1 LKKIIKKFSINYIKY
16 MDSET
21 KINVYS
27 CSDGISI
34 DQIRSPDLFSSPVRI
49 DILQFV
55 HQSMAKNKR
64 QAYSVSSKAGMKTS
78 AKSWGTGR
86 AVARVPRVP
95 GSGTHRSG
103 QGAIANFCRGG
114 RIFAP
119 TKVWRKWHHKINKNQ
134 RRQAILSAIS
144 ASAIV
149 SLVFARGH
157 DISRI
162 PELPLII
169 ESAIE
174 SVTKTKEAEKILT
187 KVGVIKEIVKNK
199 KNKKIRPGIGKMR
212 NRKFRNYKGP
222 LLIYENSVRPFKIIP
237 TLSICNLNALNLLK
251 LAPGGHV
258 GRLCIWS
265 YNAFIKLEK
274 IEKMYL
280 KNSEE
285 KKQKRWSKP
294 DFSFEILKKPTRV
307 NLE

>member
-1 LKKIIKKFSINYIKY
+1 

-34 DQIRSPDLFSSPVRI
+34 DQVNIPDIFYAPIRS

-55 HQSMAKNKR
+55 HQSMSKNKR
-64 QAYSVSSKAGMKTS
+64 QPYGVCSKSGMKTS

-157 DISRI
+157 DISNI

-174 SVTKTKEAEKILT
+174 SVTKTKEAEKNF
-187 KVGVIKEIVKNK
+187 NK
-199 KNKKIRPGIGKMR
+199 GWGYKR
-212 NRKFRNYKGP
+212 NRKK
-222 LLIYENSVRPFKIIP
+222 
-237 TLSICNLNALNLLK
+237 
-251 LAPGGHV
+251 
-258 GRLCIWS
+258 
-265 YNAFIKLEK
+265 
-274 IEKMYL
+274 
-280 KNSEE
+280 E
-285 KKQKRWSKP
+285 KKQK
-294 DFSFEILKKPTRV
+294 
-307 NLE
+307 N